1 MKIRQLLDI
10 QKIVEGRAIPCDI
23 AEGINETTY
32 HSKSKQHLIKIGDM
46 HLHHL
51 LRVFMNNDNIY
62 DAFKKIIDIHNKS
75 VEDGTYWEKNKKI
88 VELAHSCRN
97 SNK

>member
-51 LRVFMNNDNIY
+51 LRVFMNNDNLY
-62 DAFKKIIDIHNKS
+62 DAFKQIIARHNES
-75 VEDGTYWEKNKKI
+75 VKDGTYWEKNK
-88 VELAHSCRN
+88 ELN
-97 SNK
+97 ETKN

>member
-32 HSKSKQHLIKIGDM
+32 HSKSKQQHIKIGDM

-51 LRVFMNNDNIY
+51 LRVFMNNDNLY
-62 DAFKKIIDIHNKS
+62 DAFKQIIARNNES
-75 VEDGTYWEKNKKI
+75 VKDGTYWEKNK
-88 VELAHSCRN
+88 ELN
-97 SNK
+97 ETKN

>member
-1 MKIRQLLDI
+1 MKIKKLLDI
-10 QKIVEGRAIPCDI
+10 QKIVEGCAIPYDVL
-23 AEGINETTY
+23 EGIEETTY
-32 HSKSKQHLIKIGDM
+32 YSKSKEQHIKIGDM

-51 LRVFMNNDNIY
+51 LRVFMNNDNLY
-62 DAFKKIIDIHNKS
+62 DAFKQIIARHNKS
-75 VEDGTYWEKNKKI
+75 VEDGTYCEKNKKI

>member
-10 QKIVEGRAIPCDI
+10 QKVVEGRAIPYDI

-32 HSKSKQHLIKIGDM
+32 HSKSKQQHIKIGDM

-51 LRVFMNNDNIY
+51 LRVFMNNDNLY
-62 DAFKKIIDIHNKS
+62 DAFKQIDPRTVPLELFVMELI
-75 VEDGTYWEKNKKI
+75 GKKI
-88 VELAHSCRN
+88 RR
-97 SNK
+97 